1 MKQLFPRSCCKKRI
15 VVIATT
21 ALLGIMFTVPIRQ
34 VKFITASPLLN
45 PAVEQEGHH
54 ITPPT
59 TERSKAEDP
68 KGCQHR
74 LASLDWPKAGKK
86 WHTGGWAISQLCT
99 QPLDTLFF
107 VHSAP
112 NNWKRRADLRATLF
126 EDAASAAFNWTG
138 VFFIGEDDDPKV
150 NLWTR
155 LEAEIFGDIVMLGYN
170 DTFLTLT
177 YKFVGG
183 MQWVTEH
190 CPNVSTIVKIDDDV
204 GVHPFQLR
212 RYLDEKLP
220 QKSSSIHCN
229 VVEGNPVHRD
239 PHHRYC
245 IPEDEVAQDTYP
257 LMCSGCCIIITIDTM
272 RKLLRASRIAK
283 AYAIDDAYVSG
294 HLALIANVEHVMINS
309 KVGFDVQHNI
319 TYMLEENVI
328 FTHDESSM
336 NRRLQWGLMLWIN
349 IMQAPRRYILQLS
362 YRLGDKLYR
371 RDFWGTRHALQKG
384 LYLP

>member
-1 MKQLFPRSCCKKRI
+1 MKILFPGSYCKKGI

-21 ALLGIMFTVPIRQ
+21 ILLGIMFTVPTRKA
-34 VKFITASPLLN
+34 KFITASPLLD
-45 PAVEQEGHH
+45 PAVEQEGRR
-54 ITPPT
+54 TAPPT
-59 TERSKAEDP
+59 TERSKAGDR
-68 KGCQHR
+68 KRCQHR
-74 LASLDWPKAGKK
+74 LASLDWPKAGKN
-86 WHTGGWAISQLCT
+86 WHSGGWAVSQLCK

-126 EDAASAAFNWTG
+126 EEAACTAFNWTA

-155 LEAEIFGDIVMLGYN
+155 FEVEVFGDIVMLRYN

-183 MQWVTEH
+183 MQWVTEN

-204 GVHPFQLR
+204 SVHPLELR

-220 QKSSSIHCN
+220 QKNSSIHCN
-229 VVEGNPVHRD
+229 VLQRNPVHRD

-257 LMCSGCCIIITIDTM
+257 LMCSGCCIIMTIDTM
-272 RKLLRASRIAK
+272 RKLLRASEIAK

-294 HLALIANVEHVMINS
+294 HLALIANVAHVMINS
-309 KVGFDVQHNI
+309 KVF
-319 TYMLEENVI
+319 YNV
-328 FTHDESSM
+328 
-336 NRRLQWGLMLWIN
+336 
-349 IMQAPRRYILQLS
+349 
-362 YRLGDKLYR
+362 
-371 RDFWGTRHALQKG
+371 
-384 LYLP
+384 